1 MSLDINVLA
10 KNILAAAKGVVDEQW
25 PGVQKYFESEA
36 QMYAQRLASVAEMY
50 ADGIIS
56 EERARKHLA
65 MQKEAW
71 ETTLIAATGMS
82 QLMIEASLNAAI
94 KVIRGAVNTAI
105 GFALL

>member
-10 KNILAAAKGVVDEQW
+10 KNILTAAKGVFDEKW
-25 PGVQKYFESEA
+25 PEVQNYAESEA
-36 QMYAQRLASVAEMY
+36 QMYAQRLASVAKMY

-56 EERARKHLA
+56 KERAKKHLA

-71 ETTLIAATGMS
+71 ETTLIAVGGLS
-82 QLMIEASLNAAI
+82 QLMIEAALNAAI
-94 KVIRGAVNTAI
+94 NVIRGAVNKTI